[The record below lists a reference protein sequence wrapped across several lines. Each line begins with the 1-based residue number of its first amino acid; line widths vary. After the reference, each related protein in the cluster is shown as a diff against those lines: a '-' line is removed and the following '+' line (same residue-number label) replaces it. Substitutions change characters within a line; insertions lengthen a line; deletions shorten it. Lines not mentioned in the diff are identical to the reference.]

1 MTALRL
7 FVVGVAVAVVSVGV
21 ARGGWTPLH
30 TASAKGDADAVRR
43 LLASGANPN
52 VKADK
57 RSPLHLAVERGYLEV
72 VRLLIDGGAE
82 PNVNKGRVRP
92 NRTPLH
98 LAVERGDLEA
108 VRLLL
113 EGGADPNIQK
123 SSIRP
128 VARSPLNMA
137 VERRRTDIV
146 RLLLE
151 HGANPNVWDHYG
163 ITRRH
168 SPLEIAVGR
177 GDATMTRLLVDH
189 GAKYKGWAYTPEQQE
204 AVRSL
209 IRESA
214 GRNIYVDDSGAL
226 RDLTREETGGTI
238 TAEPVA
244 EKTAETAGGDSAAI
258 DLPATAVAELPPF
271 TPADQDKVL
280 IERARRVALAYTE
293 NLPNFVCT
301 QTKRVFRS
309 SNSYGAMWAHLRPE
323 SKLFA
328 EEYIA
333 GDWRQIR
340 EAAAEVQFVDRR
352 ESYRNV
358 TINGRPSKK
367 GWKAMASR
375 GEFGTVLN
383 YLFRPEAG
391 VKFTRSG
398 EAVIG
403 GREVAIFR
411 YEMTNPS
418 FGYRLRAKKP
428 YVNVG
433 HRGLVSIDKATGHML
448 RYDVR
453 ELLEIPSD
461 FPYWQVSHS
470 VDYGY
475 VPIGGKP
482 HLLPVRS
489 RWVTCFGRK
498 IERDDI
504 EWTNCRKFG
513 AESTVDFE

>member
-7 FVVGVAVAVVSVGV
+7 VVV
-21 ARGGWTPLH
+21 
-30 TASAKGDADAVRR
+30 
-43 LLASGANPN
+43 
-52 VKADK
+52 
-57 RSPLHLAVERGYLEV
+57 V

-163 ITRRH
+163 ITRRY

-301 QTKRVFRS
+301 KTERS
-309 SNSYGAMWAHLRPE
+309 GWSKDGTRSRWRP
-323 SKLFA
+323 
-328 EEYIA
+328 
-333 GDWRQIR
+333 IR
-340 EAAAEVQFVDRR
+340 EMAGEVQFVDGR

-358 TINGRPSKK
+358 TVNGRPSKK
-367 GWKAMASR
+367 DFREIASY
-375 GEFGTVLN
+375 GGFGIAL
-383 YLFRPEAG
+383 YDLFRPEAG
-391 VKFTRSG
+391 AVFTRSG
-398 EAVIG
+398 DDVIG
-403 GREVAIFR
+403 GRDVAVFRMEVVNRR
-411 YEMTNPS
+411 Y
-418 FGYRLRAKKP
+418 GYNLRAGRKRI
-428 YVNVG
+428 NVG
-433 HRGLVSIDKATGHML
+433 FSGLVSIDKATGRML
-448 RYDVR
+448 RYEAR
-453 ELLEIPSD
+453 EMLGIPPGYPFQQASR
-461 FPYWQVSHS
+461 SL
-470 VDYGY
+470 DYDY
-475 VPIGGKP
+475 VPIGGKEY
-482 HLLPVRS
+482 LLPVRS
-489 RWVTCFGRK
+489 HWVKRYPRK

-504 EWTNCRKFG
+504 EWTSCRKFG

>member
-7 FVVGVAVAVVSVGV
+7 VVVGVAVAVVSVGV

-92 NRTPLH
+92 NRTPRH

-271 TPADQDKVL
+271 TPVDQDKVL
-280 IERARRVALAYTE
+280 IERARRVALAYTR
-293 NLPNFVCT
+293 NLPNFVCN
-301 QTKRVFRS
+301 QTNRS
-309 SNSYGAMWAHLRPE
+309 FKSGNGY
-323 SKLFA
+323 
-328 EEYIA
+328 
-333 GDWRQIR
+333 DWRR
-340 EAAAEVQFVDRR
+340 TGEAAAEVQFVDGR
-352 ESYRNV
+352 ESHRNV
-358 TINGRPSKK
+358 TVNGRRKK
-367 GWKAMASR
+367 AWPDRQSY
-375 GEFGTVLN
+375 GEFGSSL
-383 YLFRPEAG
+383 YELFRTDARA
-391 VKFTRSG
+391 VFTRSG
-398 EAVIG
+398 DDVIG
-403 GREVAIFR
+403 GREVAVFR
-411 YEMTNPS
+411 HEMTNPS
-418 FGYRLRAKKP
+418 YGYRLRAKKP
-428 YVNVG
+428 HVYVG
-433 HRGLVSIDKATGHML
+433 FSGLVSIDKATGRVL
-448 RYDVR
+448 RYDAR
-453 ELLEIPSD
+453 EMLGIPSD
-461 FPYWQVSHS
+461 YPYQQASHS
-470 VDYGY
+470 IDYGY
-475 VPIGGKP
+475 VLIGGKP

-489 RWVTCFGRK
+489 RWVKRYPRK
-498 IERDDI
+498 IERDDV

-513 AESTVDFE
+513 AESMVEFE